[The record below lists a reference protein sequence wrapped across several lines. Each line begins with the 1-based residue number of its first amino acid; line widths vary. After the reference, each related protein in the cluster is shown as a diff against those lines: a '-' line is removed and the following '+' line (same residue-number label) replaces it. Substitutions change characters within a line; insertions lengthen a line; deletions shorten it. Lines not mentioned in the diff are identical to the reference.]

1 MSKRTAVVSG
11 GGTGLVM
18 AVAQALLEDDYTVA
32 LLGRRPAVLEAAAE
46 QLNAPT
52 RVVTQAVDLTDPVGD
67 NIVSSAE
74 SSRLYC

>member
-11 GGTGLVM
+11 GGTGIGL

-52 RVVTQAVDLTDPVGD
+52 RGCHAG
-67 NIVSSAE
+67 
-74 SSRLYC
+74 R